1 MASSFPKVF
10 LTLAS
15 SFALAGS
22 TPAVAG
28 SCPTAKELN
37 AQILN
42 CGQNSVAVVR
52 ARECLRILRQEGVNA
67 ANDFQRASSSCDRP
81 RLLAAIDK
89 SSRLIKVM
97 RSLTDR
103 AAHYPEA
110 MIDISGSAR
119 KETSLECCN
128 TSFDE
133 LQRLVAAMDREIIR
147 VEKARLEGARTSK
160 RCRTRARAA
169 L

>member
-1 MASSFPKVF
+1 
-10 LTLAS
+10 
-15 SFALAGS
+15 
-22 TPAVAG
+22 VAR
-28 SCPTAKELN
+28 
-37 AQILN
+37 AQ
-42 CGQNSVAVVR
+42 
-52 ARECLRILRQEGVNA
+52 ECLRVLRREGVTA
-67 ANDFQRASSSCDRP
+67 ADELQRASSSCDRP

-103 AAHYPEA
+103 AAHYQEA
-110 MIDISGSAR
+110 MIDIPGSAR
-119 KETSLECCN
+119 KETSLECFN

-147 VEKARLEGARTSK
+147 VERARLEGARALK
-160 RCRTRARAA
+160 RCRTRARAT